1 MINEKQK
8 LTEHILN
15 TVEKIYNMFGPA
27 VPQEWLSSDITV
39 TQLRILLVLHT
50 AGTLK
55 MSDIAAKLNVTLPT
69 ATVIVQNLV
78 RKNLVQR
85 DVSPEDRRL
94 VICKLTAEGK
104 ALIEK
109 IWGFGRLTIGML
121 LQGLTETQLNH
132 TVELADH
139 IFKTASSMN
148 NIKKLH

>member
-1 MINEKQK
+1 MKSEKQQ

-15 TVEKIYNMFGPA
+15 TVENIYKMFGPA

-39 TQLRILLVLHT
+39 TQLRILLILHE

-69 ATVIVQNLV
+69 ATVIVRNLV
-78 RKNLVQR
+78 RKNLVER
-85 DVSPEDRRL
+85 IVSPEDRRL
-94 VICKLTAEGK
+94 VICKLTPEGQ

-109 IWGFGRLTIGML
+109 IWGFGRFTIGML
-121 LQGLTETQLNH
+121 LQDLTLVQLKH

-139 IFKTASSMN
+139 MFNVAGNLS
-148 NIKKLH
+148 KLNK